1 MFLSTSFCMHHVYTS
16 YANENLEPPPVKE
29 SGHNVYFSKIQRLM
43 RRASILM
50 KAIGLCEWRLL
61 FQSFIL

>member
-16 YANENLEPPPVKE
+16 YADENLEPPTVKG

-50 KAIGLCEWRLL
+50 KAIGLCE
-61 FQSFIL
+61 